1 LFRIKAVCSEEIEAR
16 VSQSDAYAFFL
27 DAANFV
33 SFLPNLE
40 SVAPERDGS
49 WRWTISAEVPKL
61 GVMRVP
67 FRVTRAETPPARVEY
82 APALAE
88 RENYLR
94 CAALLTAL
102 GPALTRVK
110 VSQTID
116 LRRRDAK
123 SLHTLAGLVGETRIS
138 AETQKQM
145 SLKLREFMRAVKIKL
160 EAA

>member
-1 LFRIKAVCSEEIEAR
+1 MFRVKANCSEEIEVQA
-16 VSQSDAYAFFL
+16 SQQDVYGFL
-27 DAANFV
+27 LDTANFV

-40 SVAPERDGS
+40 SIVPERDGS
-49 WRWTISAEVPKL
+49 WRWTICAEVPKL
-61 GVMRVP
+61 GLMRVP
-67 FRVTRAETPPARVEY
+67 FRVTRTDAPPSRLEY

-94 CAALLTAL
+94 CVALFTAL

-116 LRRRDAK
+116 LRRRDGKA
-123 SLHTLAGLVGETRIS
+123 LHALAGLVGETRIS

-145 SLKLREFMRAVKIKL
+145 SLKLREFIRAVKAKL
-160 EAA
+160 ETA